1 MMYYIIAIF
10 GIIALMSLTELFLP
24 ILGLFLGGVIGYMI
38 ANEGQ
43 SRDDHGEGSS
53 VIEQKGKLTDENEEE
68 SSIDR
73 IKRLRREGNKEHI
86 TTSIERYYQKEIDSM
101 IKSDF
106 DPEDPEIKAAQEELR
121 EYVEKMR
128 EQEEEEAARDA
139 IINWG

>member
-1 MMYYIIAIF
+1 
-10 GIIALMSLTELFLP
+10 
-24 ILGLFLGGVIGYMI
+24 
-38 ANEGQ
+38 
-43 SRDDHGEGSS
+43 
-53 VIEQKGKLTDENEEE
+53 
-68 SSIDR
+68 
-73 IKRLRREGNKEHI
+73 
-86 TTSIERYYQKEIDSM
+86 M